1 MQSELLQMIEREA
14 AKGNKLPKDL
24 RPPEVMLYYML
35 SGVYASY
42 QAGKLTKEQGH
53 QKKIEVYGI
62 YKKFAAEYEQFTKV
76 CAEYQKRIREG
87 YYVSGREILTKEE
100 EV

>member
-14 AKGNKLPKDL
+14 AKGKELPEDL

-62 YKKFAAEYEQFTKV
+62 YKKFAAEYEQFIKV

-87 YYVSGREILTKEE
+87 YYVSGREVLTKGEK
-100 EV
+100 V

>member
-14 AKGNKLPKDL
+14 AKGKELPKGL

-53 QKKIEVYGI
+53 DKKVEVYAVYNRMATE
-62 YKKFAAEYEQFTKV
+62 YKQFTEL
-76 CAEYQKRIREG
+76 CATYQSRLREG
-87 YYVSGREILTKEE
+87 YSVGEKEIIKGK
-100 EV
+100 